1 MVYVISASEL
11 FRKAKEILN
20 DGREFVEI
28 SLMEPDN
35 SDPEDPIP
43 ASVHFDAFGKRDFG
57 GAIDYGDI
65 DVVTPDT
72 AME

>member
-11 FRKAKEILN
+11 FQKAKEILN
-20 DGREFVEI
+20 DGRDFVEI
-28 SLMEPDN
+28 SLMQPDN
-35 SDPEDPIP
+35 SDSDDPIP

-72 AME
+72 TME